1 MAVEACKLIKTLNRV
16 LQRGEFFAMVY
27 VSKKEFQLKKKKK
40 SSPLVPI
47 CIFPP
52 GISYAVY

>member
-27 VSKKEFQLKKKKK
+27 VSKKEFQLKKKK